1 MKRKVALLFGG
12 RGAEHAV
19 SCMSGA
25 SILSAIENEVDL
37 LPIAIDKDGSTYLY
51 RDSRDMLKNGVLT
64 LEHSIPISLVRQG
77 GVCGGLTAEGF
88 YPIEVALPALH
99 GDFGEDGV
107 VQGYLATLGIPF
119 VGTPTLGGAI
129 ANDKAIT
136 KMLAATVGIPTLK
149 GCLLSPE
156 LSFADAK
163 ATVRSVLGVDYPYFV
178 KPNARGSSVGASVAK
193 DDASLRAALAAAA
206 AHGEILVEPYLASIT
221 ELEIGYLCANG
232 KQLLTPIGAISS
244 PGGFYDYEEKYASHT
259 AHIRSTTPLD
269 ESVACAV
276 RRHALALIRLLG
288 VRDLARIDFFLSD
301 NGALY
306 FNEINPFPGFTG
318 ESLYPILA
326 KNIGFDYKTL
336 LLTLIE
342 GAYARGI

>member
-25 SILSAIENEVDL
+25 SILSAIENELDL

-51 RDSRDMLKNGVLT
+51 RDSRDSLKNGVLS
-64 LEHSIPISLVRQG
+64 LEHSPPVSLVRRD
-77 GVCGGLTAEGF
+77 GVCGGLTDEGF

-107 VQGYLATLGIPF
+107 VQGFLATLGIPF

-136 KMLAATVGIPTLK
+136 KMLAASLGIPTLS
-149 GCLLSPE
+149 GCLLAPDVC
-156 LSFADAK
+156 FADAK
-163 ATVRSVLGVDYPYFV
+163 ATVRSVLGADYPYFV

-206 AHGEILVEPYLASIT
+206 PYGEILVEPYLASIT
-221 ELEIGYLCANG
+221 ELEIGYLFARG
-232 KQLLTPIGAISS
+232 EHLLTDVGTISS
-244 PGGFYDYEEKYASHT
+244 AEGFYDYKEKYSSLT
-259 AHIRSTTPLD
+259 ARVSPSSPLD
-269 ESVACAV
+269 GKIV
-276 RRHALALIRLLG
+276 RAIRRYAMALVRLLG
-288 VRDLARIDFFLSD
+288 VRDLARIDFFMSND
-301 NGALY
+301 GSLY
-306 FNEINPFPGFTG
+306 FNEINPFPGFT
-318 ESLYPILA
+318 EKSLYPILV
-326 KNIGFDYKTL
+326 KNLGFDYKTL
-336 LLTLIE
+336 LFTLIE
-342 GAYARGI
+342 GAYARGV

>member
-25 SILSAIENEVDL
+25 SIFSAIENEVDL
-37 LPIAIDKDGSTYLY
+37 LPIAIDRDGATYLY
-51 RDSRDMLKNGVLT
+51 RDSRDALKNGVLT
-64 LEHSIPISLVRQG
+64 LEHSIPLSLVRQG
-77 GVCGGLTAEGF
+77 GVCGALTAEGF
-88 YPIEVALPALH
+88 FPIEVALPALH

-136 KMLAATVGIPTLK
+136 KMLAATVGVPTLK

-163 ATVRSVLGVDYPYFV
+163 ATVRSVLGKEYPYFV

-193 DDASLRAALAAAA
+193 DDASLRSALAAAA
-206 AHGEILVEPYLASIT
+206 VYGEILIEPYLASIT
-221 ELEIGYLCANG
+221 ELEIGYLGVEG
-232 KQLLTPIGAISS
+232 KSLLTPIGAISS
-244 PGGFYDYEEKYASHT
+244 SCGFYDYKEKYSSHT
-259 AHIRSTTPLD
+259 ARIHYATSLD
-269 ESVACAV
+269 ESVASAV
-276 RRHALALIRLLG
+276 RRHARTLVRLLG
-288 VRDLARIDFFLSD
+288 VRDLCRIDFFLCES
-301 NGALY
+301 GELY

-326 KNIGFDYKTL
+326 KSIGYDYKTL